1 MNTLEPQLLDLC
13 QQLAAA
19 LRARG
24 WRMACAESCTGGLIA
39 ATCTGLSGSSEWFEC
54 GFVCYSNAAKS
65 AHLGVS
71 PALIAQHGAVS
82 EPVVRAL
89 AEGALWHSLA
99 QVSVAV
105 SGVAGPLG
113 GSASKPVGTV
123 CFGWATPAG
132 VTSQTQRFEGERDAV
147 REAAVRCALQGLLGQ
162 LGSAEAS

>member
-1 MNTLEPQLLDLC
+1 MNTLEPQLIDVC
-13 QQLAAA
+13 QQLGAA

-24 WRMACAESCTGGLIA
+24 WRMASAESCTGGLIA
-39 ATCTGLSGSSEWFEC
+39 ATCTGLSGASDWFEC

-71 PALIAQHGAVS
+71 PALIEQHGAVS

-105 SGVAGPLG
+105 SGIAGPLG
-113 GSASKPVGTV
+113 GSPSKPVGTV
-123 CFGWATPAG
+123 CLGWASPAG
-132 VTSQTQRFEGERDAV
+132 VRSQTLHFEGDRAAV
-147 REAAVRCALQGLLGQ
+147 RAAAVRCALQGLLEQVAVG
-162 LGSAEAS
+162 

>member
-13 QQLAAA
+13 QPLAAA

-24 WRMACAESCTGGLIA
+24 WRMASAESCTGGLIA

-71 PALIAQHGAVS
+71 AALIEQHGAVS
-82 EPVVRAL
+82 EPVVRAM

-113 GSASKPVGTV
+113 GSPGKPVGTV
-123 CFGWATPAG
+123 CLGWATPAG
-132 VTSQTQRFEGERDAV
+132 VTSQTQHFEGDRDAV
-147 REAAVRCALQGLLGQ
+147 RAAAVRHALQGLLRQ
-162 LGSAEAS
+162 LLPVDA